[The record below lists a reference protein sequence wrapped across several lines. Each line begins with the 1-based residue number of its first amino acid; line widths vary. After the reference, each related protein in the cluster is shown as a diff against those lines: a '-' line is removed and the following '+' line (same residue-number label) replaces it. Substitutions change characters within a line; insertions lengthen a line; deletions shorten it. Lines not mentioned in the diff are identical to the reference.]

1 MAETLHA
8 LGQILLQA
16 LPTFFLVIFLYIYL
30 SQMFF
35 KPFGRVLDE
44 RRALTEGARETAKH
58 SMDRAA
64 ERTGIYEASLR
75 AERAEV
81 YKEQEQQRKKWREE
95 QAAEVREARKR
106 AEQLVAAAK
115 ADLAKEAEEA
125 KLPLAANSQ
134 ALADQIVRMILE
146 RRPA

>member
-16 LPTFFLVIFLYIYL
+16 LPTFFLVIFLFFYL
-30 SQMFF
+30 NAMYF
-35 KPFGRVLDE
+35 KPFGKLLEE
-44 RRALTEGARETAKH
+44 RRALIEGAREQAKH
-58 SMDRAA
+58 SLDRAA
-64 ERTGIYEASLR
+64 ERAGVYEASLR

-81 YKEQEQQRKKWREE
+81 YKEQEEQRRKWREE

-115 ADLAKEAEEA
+115 ADLAKQADEA
-125 KLPLAANSQ
+125 KGSLAASSQ
-134 ALADQIVRMILE
+134 ALANEIVQMILE
-146 RRPA
+146 RRAA